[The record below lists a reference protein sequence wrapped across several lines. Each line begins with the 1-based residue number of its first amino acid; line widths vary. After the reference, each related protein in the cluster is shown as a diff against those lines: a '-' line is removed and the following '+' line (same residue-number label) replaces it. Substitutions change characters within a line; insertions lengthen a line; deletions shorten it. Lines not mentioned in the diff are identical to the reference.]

1 MTLKLIN
8 IHHILYANTVPCYY
22 LFSGSQA
29 NSFLST
35 TSDGKWGH
43 NVTEFR
49 NKFDKPEAHKKGFSW
64 LKNLYFL
71 YLLELKAVIRAA
83 PFLRNFNF
91 YTGNEEEDADMK
103 LAVADLLRTIDG
115 FPSHFNESALFNNKD
130 GPKLKADFHARFTNI
145 TKIMDCVGCQKC
157 RLWGTIQVCSMHNK
171 LKENCLNL

>member
-1 MTLKLIN
+1 
-8 IHHILYANTVPCYY
+8 
-22 LFSGSQA
+22 
-29 NSFLST
+29 
-35 TSDGKWGH
+35 
-43 NVTEFR
+43 
-49 NKFDKPEAHKKGFSW
+49 
-64 LKNLYFL
+64 
-71 YLLELKAVIRAA
+71 
-83 PFLRNFNF
+83 
-91 YTGNEEEDADMK
+91 MK